1 MAIKLG
7 SRGRRRS
14 RQQGPDGRACGT
26 GGVFGEAW
34 RSSRVWP
41 TGGRGRES
49 DRRPSADGGL
59 AYSVERGLEEED
71 TNANAVLQALIADYC
86 SKHSFLT
93 RCQRPRSC
101 SKSRGAVVRSGAA
114 FGRRIGPAICRA
126 GRQARDRGTRITAS
140 SGTCPEGRGV
150 RSYGGDVAGWD
161 SVRWSSPM
169 AGRRGARACRG
180 SSLDWRVECREV
192 WSACPSWEAV

>member
-101 SKSRGAVVRSGAA
+101 SKSRGRSSDPARRSGA
-114 FGRRIGPAICRA
+114 GSDGYLPRRTSGSRS
-126 GRQARDRGTRITAS
+126 GGTRITAS
-140 SGTCPEGRGV
+140 SGTYPEGRGV